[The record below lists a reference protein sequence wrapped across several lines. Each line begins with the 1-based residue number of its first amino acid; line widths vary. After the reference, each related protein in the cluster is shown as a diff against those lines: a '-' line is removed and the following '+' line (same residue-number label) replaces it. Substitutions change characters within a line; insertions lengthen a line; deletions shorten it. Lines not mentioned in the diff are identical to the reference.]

1 MIKILAIGD
10 SHIPRRAKNIP
21 IQICEVLEKK
31 VLNRKFDY
39 TFFTGDVIKA
49 PRFMSY
55 LKKITNVEVL
65 AVVGNMDYYG
75 GNRNAPI
82 YQHIEVSIET
92 KENLT
97 VGLTH
102 GHQIHP
108 RGDHA
113 QLGNL
118 AIDNNYNILI
128 SGHTHKE
135 EIVLTN
141 DGVLLLN
148 PGSVTGAWSFVASR
162 NPSIIVLILD
172 EKSGE
177 IDVFLHQYEIRSSK
191 LREKKSS
198 FIFKNKTV
206 QKY

>member
-1 MIKILAIGD
+1 MIKILVIGD

-21 IQICEVLEKK
+21 IQICEVLEKN

-108 RGDHA
+108 RGDNA

-172 EKSGE
+172 EKTGE

-198 FIFKNKTV
+198 FFFKNKTV

>member
-1 MIKILAIGD
+1 MIKILVIGD

-21 IQICEVLEKK
+21 IQICDVLEKS
-31 VLNRKFDY
+31 VVNGKFDY

-108 RGDHA
+108 RGDNA

-172 EKSGE
+172 EKTGE

>member
-1 MIKILAIGD
+1 ILTIGD

-21 IQICEVLEKK
+21 VQICDVLEKN
-31 VLNRKFDY
+31 VLNGKFDF
-39 TFFTGDVIKA
+39 TFFTGDVVKA

-55 LKKITNVEVL
+55 LKKITQSEVL
-65 AVVGNMDYYG
+65 VVIGNMDYYG
-75 GNRNAPI
+75 GNQNAPI
-82 YQHIEVSIET
+82 YQHIDISIET

-108 RGDHA
+108 RGDHT
-113 QLGNL
+113 QLGYL

-135 EIVLTN
+135 EVVLTN
-141 DGVLLLN
+141 NGVLLLN

-172 EKSGE
+172 EKTGE
-177 IDVFLHQYEIRSSK
+177 IDVFLYRYEIRPSK
-191 LREKKSS
+191 KKKKKFS
-198 FIFKNKTV
+198 FIFKNKTI
-206 QKY
+206 QEY

>member
-1 MIKILAIGD
+1 MIKILVIGD

-21 IQICEVLEKK
+21 IQICEVLEKN

-108 RGDHA
+108 RGDNA

-172 EKSGE
+172 EKTGE

>member
-1 MIKILAIGD
+1 MIKILVIGD

-21 IQICEVLEKK
+21 IQICEVLEKN
-31 VLNRKFDY
+31 VLNRNFDY

-55 LKKITNVEVL
+55 LKKITNIEVL

-75 GNRNAPI
+75 GNQNAPI
-82 YQHIEVSIET
+82 YQHIKVSIET

-172 EKSGE
+172 EKTGE

>member
-10 SHIPRRAKNIP
+10 SHIPRRAKSISD
-21 IQICEVLEKK
+21 QICDVLEKR
-31 VLNRKFDY
+31 VLNGKFDY

-75 GNRNAPI
+75 GNRNAPN
-82 YQHIEVSIET
+82 YQHIEISLET
-92 KENLT
+92 EENLT

>member
-1 MIKILAIGD
+1 MIKILVIGD

-21 IQICEVLEKK
+21 IQICEVLEKN

-172 EKSGE
+172 EKTGE

-198 FIFKNKTV
+198 FFFKNKTV